1 MRWFKVKSI
10 ATAQLSHFGLAL
22 HQVIESMYY
31 LPTIS
36 QFFLLV
42 KKLLLNVGLSSEMLL
57 TEWFLIKTCIRK
69 SDE

>member
-1 MRWFKVKSI
+1 M
-10 ATAQLSHFGLAL
+10 ATAQLNHFGLAL

-36 QFFLLV
+36 QLFLLG
-42 KKLLLNVGLSSEMLL
+42 KKLLLNVVVSSAILF